1 MKEPKLVLCDTMNY
15 WIESA
20 PEKLAKVFR
29 RSDVICVND
38 GEARMFTGKSSLP
51 KAAQELL
58 KLGPARVIIKL
69 GGYGVQI
76 YGKDS
81 FFALPA
87 LPLTKVK
94 DPTGAGDTF
103 AGGFIGSL
111 AKSARLDERAFRRA
125 LAVGTVMASFCVQDF
140 SCRATARLQPDDIN
154 AVWRR

>member
-1 MKEPKLVLCDTMNY
+1 MV
-15 WIESA
+15 
-20 PEKLAKVFR
+20 
-29 RSDVICVND
+29 
-38 GEARMFTGKSSLP
+38 TGKSSLP
-51 KAAQELL
+51 KAAHELL
-58 KLGPARVIIKL
+58 KLGPTRVIIKL

-103 AGGFIGSL
+103 AGGCVGSL

-140 SCRATARLQPDDIN
+140 SCRATARLTPDDIN
-154 AVWRR
+154 RRLATLKAATQL